1 MPRITIEVPL
11 PTSAPATADGS
22 NPTDVR
28 LAIPT
33 LRPNGA
39 VRNSSAKELYVTF
52 EGARRQHDSDHRD
65 QPVLP
70 SGRFDVNT
78 WRRQK
83 LAEYDALTL
92 EQQSVY
98 VEIAQSLYKDTIA
111 LQQASGPVSPA
122 QRAG

>member
-1 MPRITIEVPL
+1 MPL
-11 PTSAPATADGS
+11 PTSDPAAEDGS
-22 NPTDVR
+22 NPTRVR

-33 LRPNGA
+33 LRPNG
-39 VRNSSAKELYVTF
+39 RRKIISAKDLYVNF
-52 EGARRQHDSDHRD
+52 EGARRRQQEKHSDD
-65 QPVLP
+65 PLLP

-92 EQQSVY
+92 EQQSEY
-98 VEIAQSLYKDTIA
+98 VEIAQKLQEEILG

-122 QRAG
+122 QRAA